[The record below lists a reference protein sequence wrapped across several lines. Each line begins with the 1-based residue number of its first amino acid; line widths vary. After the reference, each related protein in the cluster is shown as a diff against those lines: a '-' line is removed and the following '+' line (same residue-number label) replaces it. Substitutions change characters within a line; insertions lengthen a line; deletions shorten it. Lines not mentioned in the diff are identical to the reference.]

1 MPMER
6 CYPAG
11 RSVPLI
17 AIGYALLGLGVILL
31 FACIPCWAW
40 FALLGVGLIAL
51 GWLLLR
57 LGKAGR

>member
-17 AIGYALLGLGVILL
+17 VIGYALLGLGVILL

>member
-1 MPMER
+1 MPVER

-11 RSVPLI
+11 RSAPLI
-17 AIGYALLGLGVILL
+17 AAGYVLLGLGVILL

-51 GWLLLR
+51 GWLLLK

>member
-17 AIGYALLGLGVILL
+17 VIGYTLLGLGVILL

>member
-1 MPMER
+1 MPVER

-11 RSVPLI
+11 RSTPLI
-17 AIGYALLGLGVILL
+17 AAGYVLLGLGVILL

-51 GWLLLR
+51 GWLLLK